1 MSLIDLD
8 LDLCLVFGP
17 VSIRLRSAAVTNCP
31 PVGLELIYA
40 ILAHF
45 FNSQCIYFCVCVC
58 VSVLCVSMCTSVC
71 VCDLADL
78 RVS

>member
-58 VSVLCVSMCTSVC
+58 VCVVC
-71 VCDLADL
+71 VYVYVCLCM
-78 RVS
+78 